1 MHLRTVVLHKRTF
14 SATIFSTLRRSFFFF
29 TFLVTVARLCS
40 RHVEASVQTGSCTRR
55 IK

>member
-14 SATIFSTLRRSFFFF
+14 SATIFSTLRRSFFF